1 MESSVALFAKSKK
14 NALILEKRPQLSPSL
29 VRIFRSKSSFKSIYK
44 KKLKNF
50 CLGGIFSL
58 RFLQKVYQSN
68 LIPQNL
74 PCPEK
79 YLIAH
84 LHLFLSESKSSFIT
98 WSASSLIMI
107 YMLKLFECITCSSS
121 LSLNKI
127 RLFAIVNWLF
137 HVSIFL
143 RLFMMSFQ
151 YGLILKR
158 YCLTD
163 VLFLSPVLLYS
174 I

>member
-1 MESSVALFAKSKK
+1 M
-14 NALILEKRPQLSPSL
+14 SPSFIW
-29 VRIFRSKSSFKSIYK
+29 IFRSKSSFKSIYK

-50 CLGGIFSL
+50 CLGGIFFLCFL
-58 RFLQKVYQSN
+58 RKVYQSN

-84 LHLFLSESKSSFIT
+84 LHLFLSESKSSFVT

-107 YMLKLFECITCSSS
+107 YMLQLFECITCSSS
-121 LSLNKI
+121 LSLKKI
-127 RLFAIVNWLF
+127 RLFAMANWLF
-137 HVSIFL
+137 HVPNFL

-158 YCLTD
+158 YCSTA
-163 VLFLSPVLLYS
+163 VLFLSLVLLYS